1 MIHSLNYINL
11 QCVQLLE
18 WARCGDNVLSVVPT
32 ILWAVGSAAF
42 AHRIVSSLFKRFM
55 FRRIPLWEI
64 ILQHLIFI
72 WMVIY
77 SLHFWTLVVKII
89 KIVVEYYYSDE
100 QVETV
105 TREELEGRKVMQ
117 QWIIW
122 LCGATP
128 LALFYH
134 TRPRPSSP
142 PLMIWITTSPWQRR
156 EMGPYGYYLHRPPS
170 LETPANTVR
179 EQAIALRK
187 AYSDSRT
194 IIKEP
199 PRKRRNSKSV

>member
-1 MIHSLNYINL
+1 MIQSFHYINL

-32 ILWAVGSAAF
+32 ILWAAGSAAF

-64 ILQHLIFI
+64 ILQ
-72 WMVIY
+72 
-77 SLHFWTLVVKII
+77 
-89 KIVVEYYYSDE
+89 E

-128 LALFYH
+128 LALYYH

-199 PRKRRNSKSV
+199 PRKRRISKSV